1 MIFLSLTFPLF
12 LGLLYIAFA
21 TFLKKLHN
29 KENTTGVIL
38 YGAIIS
44 VILGSYVMMI
54 FTWN

>member
-21 TFLKKLHN
+21 MFLKKLRN
-29 KENTTGVIL
+29 KENTTGVIV

-54 FTWN
+54 FT